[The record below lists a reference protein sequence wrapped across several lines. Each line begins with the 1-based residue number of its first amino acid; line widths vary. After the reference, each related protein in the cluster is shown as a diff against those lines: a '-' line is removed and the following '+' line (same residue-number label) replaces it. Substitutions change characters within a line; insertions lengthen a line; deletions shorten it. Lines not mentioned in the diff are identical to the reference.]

1 MSEYGQTVRPTM
13 VHHGHM
19 PNQIRSPRPTPA
31 IDYCHSDTP
40 LGAVLLTSSDGAL
53 SGLYFTDRRHSPRPD
68 PSWTHDSAPFAE
80 VRRQL
85 DEYFEGRRT
94 SFDQPLALRGS
105 RFERA
110 VWTCL
115 QSIPHGMTVSY
126 GQIARR
132 IGQPQAA
139 RAVGAANGRNP
150 VSVIVPCHRVIG
162 SDGKLGGYGW
172 GVERKAWLLEH
183 ERAMGD
189 GPTRVGTGPA
199 AWSSVAAGHTHA
211 ASAPPR

>member
-1 MSEYGQTVRPTM
+1 M
-13 VHHGHM
+13 VHHGGM
-19 PNQIRSPRPTPA
+19 PHEIRSPRPTPA
-31 IDYCHSDTP
+31 IHYCHSDTP
-40 LGAVLLTSSDGAL
+40 LGVVLLTSSDGAL
-53 SGLYFTDRRHSPRPD
+53 SGLYFTDRRHSPQPD
-68 PSWTHDSAPFAE
+68 PSWTPDDAPFAE

-94 SFDQPLALRGS
+94 SFDQPLSLRGS
-105 RFERA
+105 RFDLA
-110 VWTCL
+110 VWNCF

-183 ERAMGD
+183 EQAMSEGR
-189 GPTRVGTGPA
+189 TRVSDRPPGVSP
-199 AWSSVAAGHTHA
+199 VATVHLPSAGVP
-211 ASAPPR
+211 SR

>member
-1 MSEYGQTVRPTM
+1 
-13 VHHGHM
+13 M
-19 PNQIRSPRPTPA
+19 PQPIRSPRPTPA
-31 IDYCHSDTP
+31 IVYCHSDTP
-40 LGAVLLTSSDGAL
+40 LGVVLLTSSDGAL
-53 SGLYFTDRRHSPRPD
+53 SGLYFTDRRHSPRLD

-105 RFERA
+105 RFDRA
-110 VWTCL
+110 VWTSL

-183 ERAMGD
+183 ERAMSD
-189 GPTRVGTGPA
+189 GQTRFIAGPA
-199 AWSSVAAGHTHA
+199 GWSSVTAEHIQA
-211 ASAPPR
+211 ASAPSR